1 MNEESNRF
9 EQIFLEVFESL
20 PRQGPGSRECAIR
33 ALALCHDLPT
43 APHVLDL
50 GCGVG
55 GQTLHLAELTSASIV
70 ALDRHAPSIQQLET
84 TILKLGLTDR
94 VQPLVGDMAAP
105 SLADASFDLVWS
117 EGAFYNIGIVNA
129 LEVCRS
135 LLKPGGYLAFT
146 DAVWRVNEPPTE
158 AKAMFETDYPE
169 MGLNQDVIAKIAA
182 SQFSLVD
189 HFSLPSEAWWQDF
202 YTPME
207 ARIDEMRS
215 RYHGDPEALAVLD
228 EVAQE
233 PERHRRFSHFY
244 DYEFFVVRLMD
255 GAA

>member
-1 MNEESNRF
+1 MHEESNRF

-43 APHVLDL
+43 TPKVLDL

-55 GQTLHLAELTSASIV
+55 GQTLYLAELTSGSIV
-70 ALDRHAPSIQQLET
+70 AIDRHAPSIQRLQA

-105 SLADASFDLVWS
+105 ALAAASFDLIWS
-117 EGAFYNIGIVNA
+117 EGAFYNIGIENA
-129 LEVCRS
+129 LKVCRS

-146 DAVWRVNEPPTE
+146 DAVWCVNEPPTE
-158 AKAMFETDYPE
+158 AKAMFEPEYPD
-169 MGLNQDVIAKIAA
+169 MGSVQDVIAKIAA

-189 HFSLPSEAWWQDF
+189 HFALPSEAWWQDF

-207 ARIDEMRS
+207 ARINEMRS
-215 RYHGDPEALAVLD
+215 RYQGDPEALAVLD

-233 PERHRRFSHFY
+233 PERHRRLSDFY
-244 DYEFFVVRLMD
+244 GYEFFVVRLMD
-255 GAA
+255 AGS